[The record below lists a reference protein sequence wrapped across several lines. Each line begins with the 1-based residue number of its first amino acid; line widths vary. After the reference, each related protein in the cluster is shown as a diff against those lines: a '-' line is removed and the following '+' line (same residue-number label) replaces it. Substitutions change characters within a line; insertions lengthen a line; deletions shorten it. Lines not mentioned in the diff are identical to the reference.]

1 MITLNDS
8 RRNSFGKYCKHLV
21 LKTHFTFSTSSTTSF
36 IMVLVV
42 THLCY
47 KTTGFKLAILTEFSL
62 MLYFYTSLKVLGFP
76 TFSRGAEIE
85 HWDEIG

>member
-1 MITLNDS
+1 
-8 RRNSFGKYCKHLV
+8 
-21 LKTHFTFSTSSTTSF
+21 
-36 IMVLVV
+36 MVLVV
-42 THLCY
+42 THFCY